1 MPAERVR
8 VTRAAEI
15 LGVTIRTVQSLAQRG
30 TIPAARVG
38 GVWTFDEQ
46 KLRAWLSQREIEQ
59 CLKGEVEACPKGAT
73 GAGMSSG
80 SARPSKGGSTAKA
93 YEQAM
98 SRLRSAKRSASVPA

>member
-1 MPAERVR
+1 MAERVR
-8 VTRAAEI
+8 ASAAAEI

-46 KLRAWLSQREIEQ
+46 KLRAWLSQREIAQ
-59 CLKGEVEACPKGAT
+59 CLGNEVEACRKAAT
-73 GAGMSSG
+73 GAGTSSG
-80 SARPSKGGSTAKA
+80 SASTSRVGSTAKA

-98 SRLRSAKRSASVPA
+98 SRLRSAKRTASAPA